1 MNRIELAS
9 RRDFLGTLFSA
20 GAMVL
25 AAGMVPASA
34 AELDVSKTAWNPS
47 VFLGIDTDGSVV
59 IVAHRSEM
67 GTGIRTSL
75 PMVVADELEADWS
88 RVRVE
93 QAVGDKKYGS
103 QDTDGSQSIRDFYGT
118 MRETGATARLM
129 LERAAA
135 AQWNLPP
142 TECRASNHE
151 VVHAGTGRKLGFG
164 ELVAAAAKQP
174 LPAKSD
180 VQLKKPEEFRY
191 IGKGVPI
198 VDLKDICTGVAVYGF
213 DAHVPGMVYASI
225 ERPPVLG
232 GKLKGFDDSQAR
244 KVAGVQQ
251 TVVIEG
257 AQPPYGFQALGGVAV
272 IADNTWA
279 ASQARKKLK
288 IDWEYGPNAIY
299 QSETYKKSLI
309 ESANKPQKVVRSV
322 GDVDAAFGSA
332 AKVVEATYYTPLLAH
347 APMEPPA
354 ALAHYQNGKVET
366 WTATQD
372 PQQVQETVS
381 KALGIRAADVTCHVT
396 LLGGAF
402 GRKSKPDYVAEAAIL
417 SKKVGKPVKISWT
430 REEDIHFD
438 YYHSTS
444 AMYFKAGLDNSG
456 KPVAWL
462 QRTVFPPIGS
472 TFDDKETYGG
482 AGELSQ
488 GWIDIPFDIA
498 NLRAENGPAQAHL
511 RIGWLRSVANIYHA
525 FGIQS
530 FIDELAHTAGQDP
543 VEYWLAALG
552 APRKIDFA
560 GQHAKYTNY
569 GKPMNAYPLD
579 TGRLRRVAEVA
590 AEQSGWA
597 NKKSGPGHAWGF
609 AAHRSFLTYVAAVVE
624 VEVDKQGKLRIPRV
638 DIAVDCGS
646 AINPDRVKSQFE
658 GAAVFG
664 TSVALLGEITTAD
677 GRVQQGNF
685 DTYPVAR
692 INEAPYETHVH
703 IVDGGGL
710 PTGAGEPGV
719 PPTAPAIC
727 NAVFAATGKR
737 VRELPLRK
745 QKLV

>member
-1 MNRIELAS
+1 
-9 RRDFLGTLFSA
+9 
-20 GAMVL
+20 
-25 AAGMVPASA
+25 
-34 AELDVSKTAWNPS
+34 
-47 VFLGIDTDGSVV
+47 
-59 IVAHRSEM
+59 
-67 GTGIRTSL
+67 
-75 PMVVADELEADWS
+75 
-88 RVRVE
+88 
-93 QAVGDKKYGS
+93 
-103 QDTDGSQSIRDFYGT
+103 
-118 MRETGATARLM
+118 
-129 LERAAA
+129 
-135 AQWNLPP
+135 
-142 TECRASNHE
+142 
-151 VVHAGTGRKLGFG
+151 
-164 ELVAAAAKQP
+164 
-174 LPAKSD
+174 
-180 VQLKKPEEFRY
+180 
-191 IGKGVPI
+191 
-198 VDLKDICTGVAVYGF
+198 
-213 DAHVPGMVYASI
+213 
-225 ERPPVLG
+225 
-232 GKLKGFDDSQAR
+232 
-244 KVAGVQQ
+244 
-251 TVVIEG
+251 
-257 AQPPYGFQALGGVAV
+257 
-272 IADNTWA
+272 
-279 ASQARKKLK
+279 
-288 IDWEYGPNAIY
+288 
-299 QSETYKKSLI
+299 
-309 ESANKPQKVVRSV
+309 
-322 GDVDAAFGSA
+322 
-332 AKVVEATYYTPLLAH
+332 
-347 APMEPPA
+347 MEPPA

-381 KALGIRAADVTCHVT
+381 KALGIQPADVTCHVT

-417 SKKVGKPVKISWT
+417 SKKIGKPVKISWT

-472 TFDDKETYGG
+472 TFNDKEIYGG
-482 AGELSQ
+482 DGELSQ

-530 FIDELAHTAGQDP
+530 FIDELAHTAGHDP

-552 APRKIDFA
+552 TPRTIDFA

-569 GKPMNAYPLD
+569 GKPMSAYPLD
-579 TGRLRRVAEVA
+579 TGRLKRVAEVA
-590 AEQSGWA
+590 AEKSGWA
-597 NKKSGPGHAWGF
+597 NKKSGSGQGWGF
-609 AAHRSFLTYVAAVVE
+609 AAHRSFLTYVAAVAQ
-624 VEVDKQGKLRIPRV
+624 VEVDQKGKLRIPRI
-638 DIAVDCGS
+638 DIAVDCGK
-646 AINPDRVKSQFE
+646 AINSDRVKSQFE

-664 TSVALLGEITTAD
+664 ASVALLGEITTAD

-703 IVDGGGL
+703 IVEGGGL